1 MFRFR
6 ILLVLLPL
14 ALVPLHALAED
25 PKPPAEPE
33 WSSEKSETLLALA
46 REYLTKSS
54 RRERDEV
61 LGKAGKLGAIPD
73 RPMKGLV
80 KDLFRIA
87 RSGPKSEGKGLSTA
101 KYPKFP
107 GKYYL
112 SGAGGGKKGIFIGLH
127 GGESGIGDGRTAQ
140 SQWGS
145 ATGKGLIGV
154 FPTAH
159 LPGKP
164 FTWFSPDV
172 ERCVLEIVA
181 ELKRTYRIDTNR
193 IYVAG
198 HSLGGS
204 GAFHIGPRHA
214 DIFAAISP
222 NAGGCHGSETR
233 PGFWELPG
241 GYMGNLFNTPIF
253 ITHYA
258 GDPRVVVHESRAA
271 ARELAGLRKEHPDGY
286 EYRYVEGEGVSHGF
300 PPGTSPSKII
310 AWMTK
315 HRRDPYPKKV
325 IWEPAAP
332 EKRRFFWLRKQTV
345 FTSRGRG
352 QRIVATI
359 GKNEID
365 IKANN
370 RNGLSVLLA
379 PSMFKADRPV
389 VVRFNGTE
397 VFRGFVQRDP
407 AALIESVI
415 GSIDPEQVFEYRID
429 L

>member
-1 MFRFR
+1 MMRWRPFP
-6 ILLVLLPL
+6 LLLLL
-14 ALVPLHALAED
+14 ALLPLHALAEE

-33 WSSEKSETLLALA
+33 WAGEKTEALLALA
-46 REYLTKSS
+46 REYMTKKTA
-54 RRERDEV
+54 RERDEV
-61 LGKAGKLGAIPD
+61 LERARKLGPIPD
-73 RPMKGLV
+73 RPMKKLI
-80 KDLFRIA
+80 KELFKVA
-87 RSGPKSEGKGLSTA
+87 RTGSRSEGKSASTS
-101 KYPKFP
+101 KYGKFP
-107 GKYYL
+107 GRYYL

-127 GGESGIGDGRTAQ
+127 GGESGIGDGRSAQ

-172 ERCVLEIVA
+172 EQFVLEIIK
-181 ELKRTYRIDTNR
+181 ELKRTYKIDTNR

-204 GAFHIGPRHA
+204 GAYHIGPRHA

-233 PGFWELPG
+233 PGEWELPG

-253 ITHYA
+253 ITHYG
-258 GDPRVVVHESRAA
+258 GDPRVVVHEARAA
-271 ARELAGLRKEHPDGY
+271 AKELAELRKEHPDGY
-286 EYRYVEGEGVSHGF
+286 IHRYVEGEGVAHGF

-315 HRRDPYPKKV
+315 FKRDPYPEKV
-325 IWEPAAP
+325 IWEPAARN
-332 EKRRFFWLRKQTV
+332 KRRFFWLRKQSV

-365 IKANN
+365 ITANN

-379 PSMFKADRPV
+379 GSMFKAGRPV
-389 VVRFNGTE
+389 VVRFGGKE
-397 VFRGFVQRDP
+397 VFRGYVQRDP
-407 AALIESVI
+407 AALLESI
-415 GSIDPEQVFEYRID
+415 LMSIDPAQVFEYRID